1 MFKYNPEFH
10 LAFGKVEPRE
20 MDVRLRVQSRQL
32 GNTRVG
38 REGGFE
44 AQNVRKPRG
53 GGGGE
58 VAGPFLVPGE

>member
-38 REGGFE
+38 REG
-44 AQNVRKPRG
+44 KLL
-53 GGGGE
+53 
-58 VAGPFLVPGE
+58 GPFWSLVNKMERLLLI